1 MSYARERAVL
11 RELRDGDGDGDG
23 DGHGDA
29 APG

>member
-23 DGHGDA
+23 HGDA